1 MKKMDKAQISAWL
14 EAIGTVLSAIGSTP
28 SNILSSSMLNDF
40 NLIGNV
46 LLAVGSSIL
55 PENEDNLDQVG
66 NKIGAV
72 GNIITIQGFFV
83 EDQQTSQLLNTQGNL
98 LQALGSGVS
107 LDLENDQTV
116 NDVLNNIGNV
126 LQIIGNSYQ
135 AFSIKYQPNSQK
147 AQELNTVGSWIQAV
161 VAVLSALTVNSG

>member
-1 MKKMDKAQISAWL
+1 MDKAQISAWL

-46 LLAVGSSIL
+46 LQAVGSSIL

-107 LDLENDQTV
+107 LNLENDQTV

-135 AFSIKYQPNSQK
+135 AFSIKYPPNSQK

-161 VAVLSALTVNSG
+161 GAVLSALTVNSG